1 MLESTCCTGELHQSG
16 NQLYPL
22 YWRNRAVLLA
32 MSLDLMFPLRYSD
45 VVDLPIH
52 KIFELQVVQSPD
64 AIALRFPNLATGTV
78 QCLTYAELNQ
88 QANGLARQ
96 LQLLGV
102 GLETNVAICLERS
115 PHLIIAILAILKAGG
130 VYVPLDPAYPQERLA
145 WMLMDTQAP
154 VILTQSS
161 LVEQLP
167 PQTAKVV
174 VLDQLLVADVGELS
188 MDAIA
193 SQTSKHLAYINY
205 TSGST
210 GTPKG
215 VTIPHRAISRLVFDQ
230 QYATLN
236 GQQVTLQL
244 APISFD
250 AATFEIWGALLHGG
264 CCVLFP
270 GKGIPDFQ
278 DLRQVISSQK
288 ITTLWLTAALFNTII
303 MEAPDVLVGVEEL
316 LTGGEALSVPHIQS
330 ALALLPKTQLI
341 NGYGP
346 TESTTFT
353 CCYRIPRSL
362 PASISAIPIGQAI
375 AHTSI
380 HILDSDRQPVAD
392 GAIGELYIG
401 GDGLACGYLNRP
413 DLTDEK
419 FIVSAWGERLYKTGD
434 RVKYLPDGNLTFVGR
449 TDHQVKLRGFRIELG
464 EIELVLRRSLREAIV
479 VMREDVPGQPQLVA
493 YGVPDDMAQF
503 DLAALKVNLNQ
514 QLPDYMVPSAIVIL
528 EQLPLNLNGKVDR
541 QALPVPA
548 QWIATALIAPSSHI
562 ERQLAALWCGVLGLD
577 QISVED
583 NFFELGGTSILG
595 LRLMARVQR
604 QLGINVRA
612 VKLYEYPTVRSMA
625 KWLEADRTEEN
636 RQVTF
641 PSADVADA
649 LRLQHQRTNGMLP
662 RDRTEIAIVGMVG
675 RFPGAESVDQFWANI
690 CAGKESTTQ
699 FQMSELDPFTD
710 VALRHDPDYVAAR
723 GVIEGGESFD
733 AAFFN
738 ISRLEAEVMD
748 PQARILLELTH
759 QALETVGYVP
769 EQFDGAIGLY
779 AGTGQNTYFERHIC
793 GRTDLIERL
802 GEFQTM
808 LANEKDFA
816 VMRAAYKLNLTG
828 PAVSVSTACSTS
840 LVAVIQAVQALQNRQ
855 CEMAIAGGVSMS
867 TPQNRGYLYQE
878 AGMLSP
884 DGKCRPFDA
893 QSQGTMFN
901 NGAGLVVLKRLTDAE
916 LAGDRI
922 YAVIRGTGLN
932 NDGSGKVSFTAP
944 SVKGQMQAI
953 VQAQQSAGIS
963 PATLS
968 YIETHGTATALG
980 DPIELEALTQAF
992 QANPDQSF
1000 IPKQFCVIGSVKG
1013 NVGHLVAAA
1022 GVAGL
1027 IKTALALYHR
1037 KLPPSI
1043 NFETPNPQLDLENS
1057 PFYVNT
1063 QLMDWT
1069 TTDPDQPRR
1078 AGVSSFGVGGTNAH
1092 VILEEVGKHSN
1103 VVNAA
1108 NYTDHP
1114 TGNLDVLDEVNNP
1127 QILLLSAKSSTA
1139 LEQAT
1144 SNLQTYLEQ
1153 NPSAKLADVA
1163 YTLQVGRKSL
1173 THRRFLISDSPLKP
1187 PIFTSQTVHCDRHPS
1202 ITFLFPGQG
1211 SQYINMG
1218 RQLYAQYPVY
1228 REAIAQCCNILQPI
1242 LGEDLRD
1249 ILYADPQDTAIAEV
1263 SLKQTRYTQPA
1274 IFITEYAL
1282 AQLWISW
1289 GIVPEAMLGHSIGE
1303 FVAACLAGVFSLPDA
1318 LLLVATRAKLMDQL
1332 PTGAMLSVR
1341 LAATEVQPYL
1351 TAGLAIAA
1359 INAPSLCVVSGET
1372 AAIAELEQALAND
1385 EIACRR
1391 LHTSHAFHS
1400 EMMSPVV
1407 EPFAAVVRTIQLSKP
1422 RSPFVSTVTG
1432 NWISDAEA
1440 TDPMYWATHLRETVR
1455 FADAIATL
1463 WQDPDRVLL
1472 EVGPRNTA
1480 TTLARQQVA
1489 NPKKTDAKRQ
1499 VAIASLG
1506 DRTDSEW
1513 TELLTAVGR
1522 LWLTGAVIDWESFH
1536 RHKRRQRLP
1545 LPTYPFERQRFWID
1559 PLPPVQAPEQVASQV
1574 NQTEST
1580 ASTIPASSN
1589 IHSSTVSNL
1598 SNHPMSDSAK
1608 QVLIPIL
1615 KELFEDTSGIDVS
1628 AADDTSCFLELG
1640 LDSLTLTQVA
1650 LTLKKKFK
1658 VKLSFRQLLEDYTN
1672 FTLLADHLLPHIPS
1686 ELQASASSQQSAPQP
1701 SEPSTAV
1708 TSTLEPSATNPQF
1721 IQPALSPTAASMP
1734 HNNTTNLDPF
1744 SMAGLVNQQLQ
1755 LMARQLEL
1763 LQSSPNQ
1770 LQPLSSSSPSASPPV
1785 QNAEPS
1791 SAAEQTAVSDVA
1803 PKKSF
1808 GPGAKIEKTI
1818 QTTLT
1823 PVQQQAIARIIDR
1836 YIQRTPESK
1845 RQTQEHRR
1853 YLADP
1858 RTVSGF
1864 TPLLKEIVY
1873 PIVTHRASG
1882 SKLWDVD
1889 GNEYIDLTNG
1899 FGLNFFGW
1907 SPQFVTDA
1915 VTKQMREGIEIGP
1928 QTPLAGRVAKLV
1940 TEFVNMERVAFCN
1953 TGSEAVMAAMRLA
1966 RTVTGRSTIVI
1977 FAGDYHGTFDEVI
1990 VRSGAKLKSFPA
2002 APGIMPSMF
2011 ENILV
2016 LEYGTEASLQII
2028 RDRADELAA
2037 VMVEP
2042 VQSRR
2047 PELQP
2052 QAFLQELRQ
2061 ITAASETALIFDEVV
2076 TGFRVHPGGA
2086 QAYFGIEADIAT
2098 YGKVVGGG
2106 LPIGILAGK
2115 SMYLDALDGGYWE
2128 FGDDS
2133 IPEVGV
2139 TFFAGTFVRHPM
2151 ALAAAEAVLL
2161 KLKEGGEQLQESL
2174 SQKVTAFVDDLKD
2187 YCDRVQAPI
2196 QINNFRSF
2204 FYVTYAPEA
2213 TYGGLLF
2220 YLLREKGIHI
2230 WEHRP
2235 CFFTL
2240 AHSDADIAKVS
2251 AAFKESIAELQA
2263 AGLIP
2268 APVANEV
2275 SRFDRNVSPQPGARL
2290 GRDPEGNPA
2299 WYIPDPDRPGKYLQV
2314 SPF

>member
-1 MLESTCCTGELHQSG
+1 
-16 NQLYPL
+16 
-22 YWRNRAVLLA
+22 

-52 KIFELQVVQSPD
+52 KIFELQVAQSPHE
-64 AIALRFPNLATGTV
+64 IALRFPNLATGTV
-78 QCLTYAELNQ
+78 QCLTYADLNQ

-96 LQLLGV
+96 LQSLGV

-115 PHLIIAILAILKAGG
+115 PHLIVAILAILKAGG

-145 WMLMDTQAP
+145 WMLADTQAP

-167 PQTAKVV
+167 TQTAKVV
-174 VLDQLLVADVGELS
+174 LLDQLLSDTSSIDAIS
-188 MDAIA
+188 IDAIA
-193 SQTSKHLAYINY
+193 AQTSNHLAYINY

-210 GTPKG
+210 GKPKG
-215 VTIPHRAISRLVFDQ
+215 VTIPHRAISRLVFEQ

-236 GQQVTLQL
+236 GQQTTLQL

-270 GKGIPDFQ
+270 GTGIPDFQ

-303 MEAPDVLVGVEEL
+303 IEAADVLVGVEEL

-330 ALALLPKTQLI
+330 ALELLPNTQLI

-362 PASISAIPIGQAI
+362 PASTTSIPIGQAI

-380 HILDSDRQPVAD
+380 HILDSDRQPVTV

-401 GDGLACGYLNRP
+401 GDGLARGYLNRP
-413 DLTDEK
+413 DLTDER
-419 FIVSAWGERLYKTGD
+419 FVLSAWGERLYKTGD
-434 RVKYLPDGNLTFVGR
+434 LVKCLPDGNLTFIGR

-479 VMREDVPGQPQLVA
+479 LLREDSPGQPRLVA
-493 YGVPDDMAQF
+493 YGVPNDMVQF
-503 DLAALKVNLNQ
+503 DLAALQVDLKQ

-541 QALPVPA
+541 QALPVPV
-548 QWIATALIAPSSHI
+548 QRTVTELIAPSSTL

-577 QISVED
+577 QVSVED
-583 NFFELGGTSILG
+583 NFFEIGGTSILG

-604 QLGINVRA
+604 QLGIEVRA
-612 VKLYEYPTVRSMA
+612 VKLYEYPTVRSLA
-625 KWLEADRTEEN
+625 QWLETDQMEESRHATRPN
-636 RQVTF
+636 
-641 PSADVADA
+641 P
-649 LRLQHQRTNGMLP
+649 QRDQTG
-662 RDRTEIAIVGMVG
+662 IAIVGMVG
-675 RFPGAESVDQFWANI
+675 RFPGAQSVDQFWENI
-690 CAGKESTTQ
+690 CAGQESTTH
-699 FQMSELDPFTD
+699 FQPSELDPFTD
-710 VALRHDPDYVAAR
+710 VELRHDPDYVAAR
-723 GVIEGGESFD
+723 GVIEEGECFD

-738 ISRLEAEVMD
+738 ISPLEAEVID

-759 QALETVGYVP
+759 QALETVGYLP
-769 EQFDGAIGLY
+769 EQFEGAIGLY

-793 GRTDLIERL
+793 GRPELIGRL

-840 LVAVIQAVQALQNRQ
+840 LVAVIQAVQALQNGQ
-855 CEMAIAGGVSMS
+855 CDMAIAGGVSMN

-901 NGAGLVVLKRLTDAE
+901 NGAGLVVLKRLADAE

-953 VQAQQSAGIS
+953 VQAQQSAGIY
-963 PATLS
+963 AETLS

-992 QANPDQSF
+992 QANLEQSF
-1000 IPKQFCVIGSVKG
+1000 ITKQFCAIGSVKG

-1069 TTDPDQPRR
+1069 TTDLDQPRR

-1092 VILEEVGKHSN
+1092 VILEEAGQHSN

-1108 NYTDHP
+1108 NGKP
-1114 TGNLDVLDEVNNP
+1114 NALSEVDKP

-1144 SNLQTYLEQ
+1144 SNLQTYLQQ
-1153 NPSAKLADVA
+1153 NPSTTLADVA

-1173 THRRFLISDSPLKP
+1173 THRRFLISDSTLKS
-1187 PIFTSQTVHCDRHPS
+1187 PILTSQTAHCDRHPT

-1218 RQLYAQYPVY
+1218 RQLYEQEVVY
-1228 REAIAQCCNILQPI
+1228 REAIAQCCDILEPI

-1289 GIVPEAMLGHSIGE
+1289 GIVPEAMVGHSIGE

-1332 PTGAMLSVR
+1332 PAGSMLSIR
-1341 LAATEVQPYL
+1341 LSATEVQPYL
-1351 TAGLAIAA
+1351 SEGLAIAA
-1359 INAPSLCVVSGET
+1359 INAPSLCVVSGEP
-1372 AAIAELEQALAND
+1372 AAIAALEQALADD

-1422 RSPFVSTVTG
+1422 RSPFVSTLTG
-1432 NWISDAEA
+1432 NWITDAEA

-1455 FADAIATL
+1455 FADAIATV

-1472 EVGPRNTA
+1472 EVGPRQTA
-1480 TTLARQQVA
+1480 TTLARQQVTDA
-1489 NPKKTDAKRQ
+1489 QRTDPKKQ

-1536 RHKRRQRLP
+1536 RHERRQRLP

-1559 PLPPVQAPEQVASQV
+1559 PLPPVQASEKVASPI
-1574 NQTEST
+1574 NQTEPT
-1580 ASTIPASSN
+1580 DSTIPASPT
-1589 IHSSTVSNL
+1589 IHPSTVSNPI
-1598 SNHPMSDSAK
+1598 NHPMSDSAK
-1608 QVLIPIL
+1608 QALIPVL
-1615 KELFEDTSGIDVS
+1615 KDLFEETSGIDVS

-1672 FTLLADHLLPHIPS
+1672 FTLLADHLLPHIPP
-1686 ELQASASSQQSAPQP
+1686 ELQSEAGSQQSAPQP
-1701 SEPSTAV
+1701 SEPSVAV
-1708 TSTLEPSATNPQF
+1708 TSNLEPSVTSPQL
-1721 IQPALSPTAASMP
+1721 IQPALSPIAASM
-1734 HNNTTNLDPF
+1734 TNLDPS

-1763 LQSSPNQ
+1763 LQSSHTQSSPA
-1770 LQPLSSSSPSASPPV
+1770 QPSLPASPSAPPSPPI

-1791 SAAEQTAVSDVA
+1791 SAVVQSAVPDSA

-1823 PVQQQAIARIIDR
+1823 TAQQQAIARIIDR

-1864 TPLLKEIVY
+1864 TPLLKEMVY

-1889 GNEYIDLTNG
+1889 NNEYIDLTNG

-1915 VTKQMREGIEIGP
+1915 VTKQMTEGIEIGP

-1977 FAGDYHGTFDEVI
+1977 FAGGYHGTFDEVI

-2086 QAYFGIEADIAT
+2086 QAYFGIEADLAT

-2174 SQKVTAFVDDLKD
+2174 SQKVTAFVDDLKSH
-2187 YCDRVQAPI
+2187 CDRLQAPI
-2196 QINNFRSF
+2196 QINSFRSF

-2220 YLLREKGIHI
+2220 YLLREKGVHI

-2240 AHSDADIAKVS
+2240 AHSDVDIAKVS

-2275 SRFDRNVSPQPGARL
+2275 SRFDRNTPPQPGARL

-2314 SPF
+2314 SSI